1 MKMSSGDLRIVT
13 TKTPLRI
20 TFTGGGTDLPQY
32 YRNYGPGVVV
42 SAAIDRYIYIS
53 VSRNFRK
60 DEIRVS
66 YSKTENGLKSVNE
79 IQHPTVRE
87 AMKLLDIGTGIQI
100 VSITEVPSGG
110 TGLGSS
116 SSFLVGLLNAL
127 HTWIG
132 ETVSPRQLADEA
144 VKIERNILG
153 EPGGKQ
159 DQYIA
164 AFGGVQYMEFE
175 RNENVT
181 LKRINIKGEKLN
193 ELNDQLMMF
202 YTGVERKSVDIH
214 KDQSNGIEINKLG
227 YDRMRDIAIDTKE
240 SLENYD
246 FYQLGKLMNENWN
259 IKKSLSKK
267 ISQDLID
274 NWYSQAINA
283 GAIGGK
289 LIGAGGGGFLLFLT
303 PLERQNHVM
312 DALNVLERHRIQIEN
327 LGSRVVFLE

>member
-1 MKMSSGDLRIVT
+1 MNSGDLRIVT

-32 YRNYGPGVVV
+32 YRNYGPGAVV
-42 SAAIDRYIYIS
+42 SAAVDRYIYIS

-66 YSKTENGLKSVNE
+66 YSKTENGLKSVDE

-87 AMKLLDIGTGIQI
+87 AMKLLGIDTGIQI

-132 ETVSPRQLADEA
+132 ETVSPGQLAEEA

-164 AFGGVQYMEFE
+164 AYGGIQFMQFE
-175 RNENVT
+175 KNEDVR
-181 LKRINIKGEKLN
+181 LKRINIKGESLN
-193 ELNDQLMMF
+193 ELNDQLLMF

-214 KDQSNGIEINKLG
+214 KNQSSGIDFNRSS
-227 YDRMRDIAIDTKE
+227 YDRMKEIALITKKN
-240 SLENYD
+240 LEDHN
-246 FYQLGKLMNENWN
+246 FSELGKSLDENWKL
-259 IKKSLSKK
+259 KKRLSNK
-267 ISQDLID
+267 ISQDVID
-274 NWYSQAINA
+274 HWYSEALSA
-283 GAIGGK
+283 GAMGGK

-303 PLERQNHVM
+303 PIEKQNLVVN
-312 DALNVLERHRIQIEN
+312 ALRGLERHRIQVEN
-327 LGSRVVFLE
+327 LGSRVVYLE